1 MAAKLATTRGKNLY
15 QFWGTKLNKSVSA
28 LLKQEK
34 SAMLINLCSLEYFK
48 AIKSDLLDVK
58 VITPAF
64 KEFRDGSYRF
74 ITLYAKKARGMM
86 CNYIILN
93 HLTYVDAIKLFN
105 VDGYQ
110 FNGKISSDTEW
121 VFTRG

>member
-1 MAAKLATTRGKNLY
+1 LK
-15 QFWGTKLNKSVSA
+15 A

-34 SAMLINLCSLEYFK
+34 SGTLVNLCSMEYFK
-48 AIKSDLLDVK
+48 AIKSDLLDVN

-86 CNYIILN
+86 CNFIIQN
-93 HLTYVDAIKLFN
+93 HLKAVNDLKSFD
-105 VDGYQ
+105 VEGYQ
-110 FNGKISSDTEW
+110 YNQKISSDNEW
-121 VFTRG
+121 VFTRGK